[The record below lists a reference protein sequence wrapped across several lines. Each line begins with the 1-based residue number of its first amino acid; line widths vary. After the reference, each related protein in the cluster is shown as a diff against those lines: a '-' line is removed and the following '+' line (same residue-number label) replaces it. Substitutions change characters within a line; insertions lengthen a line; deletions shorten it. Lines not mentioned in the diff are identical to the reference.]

1 MSKMRDDPLL
11 QPVVGVG
18 TPDFQEALSDGDQ
31 KKIDEKGAPI
41 VLGLPWSEAG
51 TGLYLSVYLVRV
63 APGVKLGADRPVLGR
78 ALGMPPCEDGVVRAL
93 GVFVSR
99 GKPVWNLGGHGAAL
113 ELPSDLGQDALK
125 VKYVTEWF
133 IDTVKEA
140 VTADGMDPSSL
151 NKLAGEMVLTV
162 ERAVHEA
169 GL

>member
-18 TPDFQEALSDGDQ
+18 TPNFQEALSDGDQ
-31 KKIDEKGAPI
+31 KKVDEKGVPV

-51 TGLYLSVYLVRV
+51 TGLWLSVYLVRV
-63 APGVKLGADRPVLGR
+63 APGSKLGADRPVLGR
-78 ALGMPPCEDGVVRAL
+78 SLGLPTCPDGIERAL
-93 GVFVSR
+93 GIFVSR
-99 GKPVWNLGGHGAAL
+99 GKPVWNLGGYGAAL

-140 VTADGMDPSSL
+140 VISDGMGPGAL
-151 NKLAGEMVLTV
+151 NRLAGEIVLTV